1 MRCLVL
7 VLMAAPVVFGQGLDL
22 KFLDRLADKTDE
34 VVTVTLDESLLR
46 MGAGLLGASKD
57 AADIRGV
64 IAGIKSITV
73 RSFKFEKEGEYAKS
87 DLDSIYGQLKGW
99 SQVVESREKN
109 ERTGVWLL
117 RPSDKKLGGV
127 VIVTHAP
134 KELTVVSLIG
144 DIDMEKLGKLSG
156 NFGIPEIEVK
166 SGTPKKEPPVKKE
179 EDEDL

>member
-7 VLMAAPVVFGQGLDL
+7 VVMAVPMVFGQGLDL

-46 MGAGLLGASKD
+46 MGASLLGGSKD
-57 AADIRGV
+57 AADVRGV
-64 IAGIKSITV
+64 ITGIKSITV
-73 RSFKFEKEGEYAKS
+73 RSFKFEKEGEYGKS

-99 SQVVESREKN
+99 SQVVEAREKG

-127 VIVTHAP
+127 VIVAHSP
-134 KELTVVSLIG
+134 KELTVVSIIG
-144 DIDMEKLGKLSG
+144 DVDMEKLGKLSG
-156 NFGIPEIEVK
+156 NFGIPEIDVK
-166 SGTPKKEPPVKKE
+166 SGGPKKDGAPKKE
-179 EDEDL
+179 EDEEL

>member
-34 VVTVTLDESLLR
+34 VVTVTLDEGLLR

-57 AADIRGV
+57 ASDIRGV

-73 RSFKFEKEGEYAKS
+73 RSFKFEKDGEYAKS

-99 SQVVESREKN
+99 SQVVESREKT

-117 RPSDKKLGGV
+117 RPSDKKLGGI

-134 KELTVVSLIG
+134 KELTVVSIVG
-144 DIDMEKLGKLSG
+144 DIDMEKLSKLSG
-156 NFGIPEIEVK
+156 NLGIPDIDVK
-166 SGTPKKEPPVKKE
+166 VTSPKKDAPAKKD
-179 EDEDL
+179 DEDL